1 MWRRTFAGERQAG
14 RPRIRGPVAGRGGG
28 PFILPASTLLAGAG
42 LRPFDPPQAL
52 ARTGPAGAGKFLF
65 PVQQSML
72 ARSLKLGELQLEVT
86 LLCLQHIFD
95 IRLFLISNFEWRLTF
110 CLLTA
115 SSGSAFTRPFGI
127 AHSSVEFRKVFLGQ
141 QH

>member
-1 MWRRTFAGERQAG
+1 MPVTSFTGRPGPGGTRTGPGGACTMQVPGAAAPVVCGGARSRAGERQAG

-65 PVQQSML
+65 PP
-72 ARSLKLGELQLEVT
+72 
-86 LLCLQHIFD
+86 
-95 IRLFLISNFEWRLTF
+95 
-110 CLLTA
+110 CLL
-115 SSGSAFTRPFGI
+115 G
-127 AHSSVEFRKVFLGQ
+127 V
-141 QH
+141 